1 MIAFHTPDR
10 DNFDVPWFLRRSASR
25 PEPLL
30 RSLAAGLAHNV
41 NNPLL
46 GVIGSLELALRKA
59 DPGSALR
66 DLLQQ
71 SLSCAQFAAETVR
84 RLVAFAFHPP
94 GVRVPLSLG
103 HVVARAARK
112 MHDQGNGHGLLI
124 RLEGES
130 SGLVW
135 ASEPLVELVLE
146 QLLANAR
153 ESMQAGGILSL
164 RVWDESPFCCLS
176 VSDSGPGLSPEARAH
191 LFEPFFSTKG
201 TGHVGLGLVLCRDLV
216 ESEGG
221 RLDIASYTGEG
232 VTVTLTFPV
241 AVDGST
247 GPEDMEQP
255 RGPGRGLTLCV

>member
-1 MIAFHTPDR
+1 MISLHSPETDST
-10 DNFDVPWFLRRSASR
+10 DGPWLVRRSASR

-59 DPGSALR
+59 DPGTALR
-66 DLLQQ
+66 DLLLR
-71 SLSCAQFAAETVR
+71 SLACAHFAAEAVR

-94 GVRVPLSLG
+94 GARAPLSLG
-103 HVVARAARK
+103 LVVARAARK
-112 MHDQGNGHGLLI
+112 MHDHGYGQGLLI
-124 RLEGES
+124 RLESES
-130 SGLVW
+130 SSLAW
-135 ASEPLVELVLE
+135 ATEPLVELVLE

-153 ESMQAGGILSL
+153 EAMPAGGILSL
-164 RVWDESPFCCLS
+164 RIWDETPFCCVS
-176 VSDSGPGLSPEARAH
+176 ISDSGPGLSPEARAH

-201 TGHVGLGLVLCRDLV
+201 PGHVGLGLVLCRDLV

-232 VTVTLTFPV
+232 VTITLTFPV
-241 AVDGST
+241 ALEGTAKSNVMPS
-247 GPEDMEQP
+247 
-255 RGPGRGLTLCV
+255 RGRAGRDLALCS

>member
-1 MIAFHTPDR
+1 MIALHTPDSESV
-10 DNFDVPWFLRRSASR
+10 NVPWFLRRSSAR
-25 PEPLL
+25 PDPLL

-46 GVIGSLELALRKA
+46 GVIGSLELALRRA
-59 DPGSALR
+59 DPSSALR
-66 DLLQQ
+66 DLLQR
-71 SLSCAQFAAETVR
+71 SLACAQFAAETVR

-94 GVRVPLSLG
+94 GTRVPLSLG
-103 HVVARAARK
+103 HIVARAARK

-124 RLEGES
+124 RLEGEPT
-130 SGLVW
+130 GLVW
-135 ASEPLVELVLE
+135 VSEPLVELVLE

-153 ESMQAGGILSL
+153 EAMPAGGVLSL
-164 RVWDESPFCCLS
+164 RVWDQSPFCCVS
-176 VSDSGPGLSPEARAH
+176 ISDSGPGLAPEARAH

-201 TGHVGLGLVLCRDLV
+201 PGHVGLGLVLCRDLV

-241 AVDGST
+241 VTEGTNGPHAVESLRGS
-247 GPEDMEQP
+247 
-255 RGPGRGLTLCV
+255 GRGLALCV